1 MFLRLLLL
9 CVVTMSLVV
18 HSYAGAIG
26 FTSNVG
32 RRDVKVLN
40 VNTHKNI
47 EHPMQ
52 ICYVIGEV
60 KQA

>member
-1 MFLRLLLL
+1 MMFLRLLLL

-18 HSYAGAIG
+18 HSNAGAIG

-32 RRDVKVLN
+32 RRDVKVL
-40 VNTHKNI
+40 NTHKNI